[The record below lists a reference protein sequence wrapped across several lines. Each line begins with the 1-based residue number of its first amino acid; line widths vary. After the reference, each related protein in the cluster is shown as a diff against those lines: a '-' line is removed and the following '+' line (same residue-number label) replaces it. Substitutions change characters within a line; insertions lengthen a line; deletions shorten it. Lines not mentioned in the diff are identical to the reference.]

1 MSNNN
6 ELKVTSKNNLLDIF
20 LSEEDRN
27 GTDLLS
33 MSNYFEV
40 FVSKLNSNL
49 EENGKWEII
58 VDSANVFCKIAAAI
72 KSGIDIT
79 ESKMLVADT
88 SHFSK
93 DIVDGL
99 KSGLY
104 HMGQSREITG
114 NLRPAVLD
122 EKDQLVK
129 FVTLKK
135 AVNPSE
141 ILTDM
146 ENVSM
151 QLSLNQISGK
161 IKEVGRNVQGI
172 SEFIRREKLSNKF
185 INARGKIKLAA
196 TADAVQ
202 REQYLKEVDTYLME
216 GLTSLYSDINAN
228 VKKLAELKGPFISLK
243 NADTILIY
251 INEDMQMIPRYVG
264 LRVYLLNFRGNV
276 EASNKILDEYR
287 YHIENLAERKLD
299 GSKYTAFEIIH
310 RYYPYTEENTDFW
323 LEQPREMLS
332 VLKNYENLIEQT
344 FDDVIYIDMENCA
357 DE

>member
-1 MSNNN
+1 
-6 ELKVTSKNNLLDIF
+6 
-20 LSEEDRN
+20 
-27 GTDLLS
+27 
-33 MSNYFEV
+33 
-40 FVSKLNSNL
+40 
-49 EENGKWEII
+49 
-58 VDSANVFCKIAAAI
+58 
-72 KSGIDIT
+72 
-79 ESKMLVADT
+79 
-88 SHFSK
+88 
-93 DIVDGL
+93 
-99 KSGLY
+99 
-104 HMGQSREITG
+104 
-114 NLRPAVLD
+114 
-122 EKDQLVK
+122 
-129 FVTLKK
+129 
-135 AVNPSE
+135 
-141 ILTDM
+141 
-146 ENVSM
+146 
-151 QLSLNQISGK
+151 
-161 IKEVGRNVQGI
+161 
-172 SEFIRREKLSNKF
+172 
-185 INARGKIKLAA
+185 
-196 TADAVQ
+196 
-202 REQYLKEVDTYLME
+202 ME